1 MDHARSEVAEKMRS
15 ARGSTWFVRATKID
29 ELGVVLKRFP
39 HRGDASAPK
48 RTFVLVHGL
57 GVSSR
62 YFEYLAAQL
71 SQSGAVWLID
81 LPGYGDAPVPRRDVP
96 ITTHARVL
104 GEVLQS
110 AGVESPILIG
120 HSMGCQVVTSIA
132 VQREIELAGL
142 VLLSPVSN
150 AARRTARQQ
159 IWDLAKDSLAETW
172 RARLNAVHEY
182 LFRGRLPY
190 YVRQVPHMI
199 DFAIEE
205 RIAHVTAKT
214 LVVTGQDDPI
224 VPVGWAQSVA
234 DAAPRGTLE
243 VVPGAHVVMYAV
255 PTELA
260 RRIVTFA
267 S

>member
-1 MDHARSEVAEKMRS
+1 MDHAHSEVAEKMRS
-15 ARGSTWFVRATKID
+15 AKGTTWFVRSTTIG
-29 ELGVVLKRFP
+29 ELGIVLKRFP
-39 HRGDASAPK
+39 DRGAVSVQ
-48 RTFVLVHGL
+48 RHTFVLVHGL

-62 YFEYLAAQL
+62 YFEYLAAEL
-71 SQSGAVWLID
+71 SNSGAVWLVD
-81 LPGYGDAPVPRRDVP
+81 LPGYGDAPIPRHDVP

-104 GEVLQS
+104 SEVLLS

-132 VQREIELAGL
+132 AKREIDLEAL
-142 VLLSPVSN
+142 VLLSPVSD

-159 IWDLAKDSLAETW
+159 FWDLAKDSFAETW

-190 YVRQVPHMI
+190 YLRQVPHMI
-199 DFAIEE
+199 GFAIEE
-205 RIAHVTAKT
+205 SIAHVTTKT
-214 LVVTGQDDPI
+214 LVVTGKDDLI
-224 VPVGWAQSVA
+224 VPEGWARSVA
-234 DAAPRGTLE
+234 DAAPNGTLE

-260 RRIVTFA
+260 RRIVAFV